1 MSIFHPRIF
10 ASPYGYTVI
19 FIIECN
25 TIVFTFSDF
34 VYAFYVFVYITHW
47 VDVIYFHVN
56 QQATFKSLTF
66 FSPSVCF
73 TFTDELKIQLI
84 LSCIL
89 DWRKMTLCNHFAS
102 RLCIIFKLSY
112 GICCG
117 RKKKI
122 NLEDNL
128 FCPFH
133 FLGYVC
139 FLLERIQTILAFSMK
154 FLVSLLK
161 SPNSIILSA

>member
-1 MSIFHPRIF
+1 LLQGSALFLNYLM
-10 ASPYGYTVI
+10 A
-19 FIIECN
+19 
-25 TIVFTFSDF
+25 F
-34 VYAFYVFVYITHW
+34 VAG
-47 VDVIYFHVN
+47 
-56 QQATFKSLTF
+56 
-66 FSPSVCF
+66 
-73 TFTDELKIQLI
+73 E
-84 LSCIL
+84 
-89 DWRKMTLCNHFAS
+89 
-102 RLCIIFKLSY
+102 
-112 GICCG
+112 
-117 RKKKI
+117 KKI